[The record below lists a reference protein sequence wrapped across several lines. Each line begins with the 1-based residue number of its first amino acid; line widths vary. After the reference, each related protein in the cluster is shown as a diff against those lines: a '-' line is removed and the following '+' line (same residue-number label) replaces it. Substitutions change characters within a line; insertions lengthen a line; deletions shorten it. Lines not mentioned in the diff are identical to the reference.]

1 MSHNDFDPYSPPPE
15 YPGVDG
21 QQHEYS
27 SRVIHKHA
35 SFPPLRGMVT
45 PSELNFGSIDV
56 GNTSGTQTITVVNTG
71 IRPLPIKEIRSSGPF
86 VVSNNCPEGGELAPG
101 ATCSINVL
109 FNPAQEG
116 LLTGSVY
123 VDTGD
128 AAGTEYVSLLGSG
141 GGDSNGILWVTHD
154 ELDAALETKADA
166 DHTHPV
172 SDLEPS
178 GATNGQ
184 VLTFNSASQKWEPE
198 TLGIDPGGPSG
209 GVSQAQFDQAI
220 GALFTSL
227 QGKQDVE
234 LDEGGST
241 PTIWVP
247 KVISGSNLKSS
258 TQTIAANTRTNIDF
272 NDGNFINSNTT
283 YLSLEKV
290 GVDTKFYINV
300 PVGKKSYYRLTLN
313 ILIDRSDGSNV
324 AHIAGIQQIRQ
335 STLATDFHIQIGEQI
350 SPLLNYATTISA
362 SFIGVATYPIILV
375 PWIYSTAASRL
386 ASSAANGF
394 AAHIAVEIITEG
406 PL

>member
-1 MSHNDFDPYSPPPE
+1 MSHNNFDPYSPPPE

-71 IRPLPIKEIRSSGPF
+71 IRPLPIKEIRSSGSF
-86 VVSNNCPEGGELAPG
+86 VVSHNCPEGGELAPG
-101 ATCSINVL
+101 ATCNINVL
-109 FNPAQEG
+109 FNPVQEG

-141 GGDSNGILWVTHD
+141 GGDSSGVLWVTHE
-154 ELDAALETKADA
+154 ELDAALETRADA
-166 DHTHPV
+166 SHTHPV
-172 SDLEPS
+172 TDLEPS
-178 GATNGQ
+178 GATNNQ
-184 VLTFNSASQKWEPE
+184 LLAFNASTQKWGPK
-198 TLGIDPGGPSG
+198 TVTIDPGGTG

-227 QGKQDVE
+227 QGKKDQE
-234 LDEGGST
+234 LASGGTT

-247 KVISGSNLKSS
+247 KVISGSNLKST
-258 TQTIAANTRTNIDF
+258 TQVIPANTKTNIDF
-272 NDGNFINSNTT
+272 NDGNFINSDTT
-283 YLSLEKV
+283 YLSLVKS
-290 GVDTKFYINV
+290 GIATRFYINV
-300 PVGKKSYYRLTLN
+300 PTGKKSYYRLTLVV
-313 ILIDRSDGSNV
+313 LVDRSNGSNV

-335 STLATDFHIQIGEQI
+335 STMVTDFHVQIGEQL
-350 SPLLNYATTISA
+350 SPLLDYATIISA
-362 SFIGVATYPIILV
+362 SFVGVATYPIILV

-394 AAHIAVEIITEG
+394 STHIAVEIITEG

>member
-71 IRPLPIKEIRSSGPF
+71 IRPLPIKEIRSSGSF

-109 FNPAQEG
+109 FNPTQEG

-184 VLTFNSASQKWEPE
+184 VLTFNSVSQKWEPE
-198 TLGIDPGGPSG
+198 TLDIDPGGPSG
-209 GVSQAQFDQAI
+209 GVSQTQFDQAI

-227 QGKQDVE
+227 QGKQDVQ
-234 LDEGGST
+234 LDGGGST

-247 KVISGSNLKSS
+247 KVITGSNLAS
-258 TQTIAANTRTNIDF
+258 TTQAIVANTKTSIDF
-272 NDGNFINSNTT
+272 NAANFVNSDSD
-283 YLSLEKV
+283 YLSIAKS
-290 GVDTKFYINV
+290 GIDTRFYINV
-300 PVGKKSYYRLTLN
+300 PAGKRAYYRFTLIVLVDQSN
-313 ILIDRSDGSNV
+313 GSNV
-324 AHIAGIQQIRQ
+324 AHITGLQQIRQ
-335 STLATDFHIQIGEQI
+335 STMATEVHLQIGEQI
-350 SPLLNYATTISA
+350 SPLLNYATVISS
-362 SFIGVATYPIILV
+362 SFVGTTTYPIILV
-375 PWIYSTAASRL
+375 PWVVTTAAARL
-386 ASSAANGF
+386 ASSSANGF
-394 AAHIAVEIITEG
+394 STHAALEIFLER